1 VEVNDR
7 RREFERIAMPHLD
20 AAYNLARWL
29 MRHDQD
35 AEDAVQDAMLRAF
48 RFFRGADT
56 GRAWLLQIVR
66 NTCYTLMAR
75 KGNVMPSTTP
85 SEMFDQM
92 AAVQPSPDAP
102 LELLEDRELLD
113 RALNGLP
120 VEFREAIVLR
130 ELQGLSYKEIS
141 QVAQIP
147 VGTVMSR
154 LARAREQL
162 HEFCRAKESKERG
175 V

>member
-1 VEVNDR
+1 
-7 RREFERIAMPHLD
+7 MPHLD

-35 AEDAVQDAMLRAF
+35 AEDAVQEALLRAF
-48 RFFRGADT
+48 RFFRGPET

-66 NTCYTLMAR
+66 NTCYTSLAR
-75 KGNVMPSTTP
+75 LRSTLTSASP
-85 SEMFDQM
+85 AETLDQV
-92 AAVQPSPDAP
+92 ASVEPSPDSP
-102 LELLEDRELLD
+102 LEQREERDLLQSALD
-113 RALNGLP
+113 GLP

-130 ELQGLSYKEIS
+130 ELHGLSYKEIAR
-141 QVAQIP
+141 VAEIP

-162 HEFCRAKESKERG
+162 HEIFGALKPKGRG
-175 V
+175 A